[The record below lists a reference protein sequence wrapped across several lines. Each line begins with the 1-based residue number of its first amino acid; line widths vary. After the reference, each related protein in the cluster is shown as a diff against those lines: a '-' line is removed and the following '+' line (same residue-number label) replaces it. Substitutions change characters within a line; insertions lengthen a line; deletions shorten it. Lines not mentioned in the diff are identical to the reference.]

1 MIRASNGQ
9 IRERE
14 WWICGGGL
22 LLGGYV
28 SGPTLPAAA
37 TAVLANTE
45 GANILRRNSDD
56 VGWEYGVLVDANKGK
71 VKCKLCDKVH
81 TKKRNRLT
89 TVRLNKLVYIQFNSK
104 LINKKEKIKSK
115 KISDVLLSN
124 DTTEAQGFLHENGDD
139 CALVVY
145 RDEEDEMEGT
155 GIPWSVIGDA
165 VGAEEQLELRRS
177 ARVGQLYEGEEFD
190 SEEQFDEDEDDY
202 VEPY

>member
-1 MIRASNGQ
+1 
-9 IRERE
+9 
-14 WWICGGGL
+14 
-22 LLGGYV
+22 
-28 SGPTLPAAA
+28 
-37 TAVLANTE
+37 
-45 GANILRRNSDD
+45 
-56 VGWEYGVLVDANKGK
+56 
-71 VKCKLCDKVH
+71 
-81 TKKRNRLT
+81 
-89 TVRLNKLVYIQFNSK
+89 LVYIQFNSK

-165 VGAEEQLELRRS
+165 VGAEEQLKLCRS
-177 ARVGQLYEGEEFD
+177 ARVRQLYEREEFD
-190 SEEQFDEDEDDY
+190 SEEEQFDEDEDDY

>member
-1 MIRASNGQ
+1 
-9 IRERE
+9 
-14 WWICGGGL
+14 
-22 LLGGYV
+22 
-28 SGPTLPAAA
+28 
-37 TAVLANTE
+37 
-45 GANILRRNSDD
+45 
-56 VGWEYGVLVDANKGK
+56 
-71 VKCKLCDKVH
+71 
-81 TKKRNRLT
+81 
-89 TVRLNKLVYIQFNSK
+89 LVYIQFNSK

-177 ARVGQLYEGEEFD
+177 ARVRQLYEGENLTPKKN
-190 SEEQFDEDEDDY
+190 SLMKMRMIMWNPIEEER
-202 VEPY
+202 